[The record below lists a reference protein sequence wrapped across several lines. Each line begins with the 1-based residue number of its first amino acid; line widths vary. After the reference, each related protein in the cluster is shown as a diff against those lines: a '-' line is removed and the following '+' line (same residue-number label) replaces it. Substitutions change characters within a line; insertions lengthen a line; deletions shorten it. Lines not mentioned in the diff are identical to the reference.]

1 MTVIRKTLLKPLFY
15 LCLMLGN
22 IAGLSS
28 CASDGTSGTSS
39 GNGRF
44 DTPSNREES
53 DERKRAKIRLELA
66 VNYFQQKQGKIAL
79 EEVNN
84 ALAADNKFAEAHIL
98 KGLILMEAAQN
109 IPADES
115 FKQALRL
122 APEDPDANNAYGWFL
137 CQTGRESQS
146 FALFN
151 KAASTPFYATPA
163 KPLQNAGICA
173 MQQKNYPLAESYLL
187 RAQEQDGGLLSVYY
201 HLGQLYLRLRDAP
214 KANAYSRRVLTT
226 SKPTAETLWLG
237 IRAAHLNNDA
247 IAKAQLVQ
255 VLRNEFP
262 NTQQYADYTR
272 GLFD

>member
-1 MTVIRKTLLKPLFY
+1 MTRSLKPLFY
-15 LCLMLGN
+15 LCLMLG
-22 IAGLSS
+22 GLLALNG
-28 CASDGTSGTSS
+28 CASDGTGISNSGS
-39 GNGRF
+39 GRF

-84 ALAADNKFAEAHIL
+84 ALTADNKLAEAHVL

-109 IPADES
+109 APADES

-122 APEDPDANNAYGWFL
+122 SPEDPDANNTYGWFL

-187 RAQEQDGGLLSVYY
+187 RAQEQDAGLLSISF
-201 HLGQLYLRLRDAP
+201 HLGQLYLKLRDAP
-214 KANAYSRRVLTT
+214 KANAYSRRLLT
-226 SKPTAETLWLG
+226 SSRPTAETLWLG

-247 IAKAQLVQ
+247 VAKAQLVQ
-255 VLRNEFP
+255 VLRNEHAASP
-262 NTQQYADYTR
+262 QYADYTR